1 MACVNRFPSN
11 NRCSFAAPI
20 LYLLIV
26 KKMRLVLNICLG
38 IILIFLTA
46 CQVENRPNQLSMNSQ
61 TFQPSPTV
69 VMSQL
74 NENINIKS
82 GQTVYV
88 PIYAHIY
95 YENQQKVFNLT
106 STLSIRNTDFIN
118 SIIIS
123 AVNYYD
129 SAGKLI
135 QKYLAQPVQLGPMA
149 STEFVVNRNDVGGG
163 AGANFIVEWVAEKE
177 VSDPVIEAVMIGTQS
192 TQGISFIST
201 GRVMKSKNS

>member
-1 MACVNRFPSN
+1 
-11 NRCSFAAPI
+11 
-20 LYLLIV
+20 
-26 KKMRLVLNICLG
+26 MRLALNICLG

-46 CQVENRPNQLSMNSQ
+46 CQIPNTPNQLSTTAQ
-61 TFQPSPTV
+61 TLSPSPAV
-69 VMSQL
+69 VINKL
-74 NENINIKS
+74 NDNIKIKI

-118 SIIIS
+118 SIIIT

-129 SAGKLI
+129 SAGKLM
-135 QKYLAQPVQLGPMA
+135 QEYLAQPMQLGPMA
-149 STEFVVNRNDVGGG
+149 STEFVVNRNDIGGG
-163 AGANFIVEWVAEKE
+163 AGANFIVEWAAEKE

-201 GRVMKSKNS
+201 GRVIKNHNS